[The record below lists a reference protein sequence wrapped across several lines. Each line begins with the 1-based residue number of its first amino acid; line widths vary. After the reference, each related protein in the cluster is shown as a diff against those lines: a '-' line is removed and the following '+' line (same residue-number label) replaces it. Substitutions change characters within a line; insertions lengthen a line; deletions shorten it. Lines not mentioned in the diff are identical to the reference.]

1 MKNPYPKKLR
11 RVPAIATILTVIL
24 SMATGCHAK
33 EQAPTGTTGS
43 PTPPEKDT
51 ITALLLTERRYY
63 DRSGELFAT
72 DTYTY
77 DDRGLL
83 LSYEETGHRE
93 ARITNANYY
102 TYNEHGHL
110 TSYTQEHS
118 SLASPIIVE
127 YTYTYNE
134 NGTVASFTPCEVGKS
149 PSPTEY
155 LEYDEQGRFLKITMD
170 NKDGGRRNYIVCS
183 YNEDGTLASYDTY
196 EYDASFG
203 NTSEPSVIQD
213 FTYDDRGNLTAYKST
228 IGFQVF
234 QHDYEY
240 DDDGNLIREGERWQY
255 FYTDGILSG
264 IKYNPS
270 SGSTEPKRSY
280 SLDDTGHVTKLVYS
294 DGSRVEYQYETRE
307 LSRQEMGMSRLYLSV
322 TYDAFV
328 IFSYLDDILCY
339 FLPKPKF

>member
-1 MKNPYPKKLR
+1 MNEHNPHNLR
-11 RVPAIATILTVIL
+11 RVLTLAMVIVMIL
-24 SMATGCHAK
+24 SMATGCHVN
-33 EQAPTGTTGS
+33 ETTPSSTAGS

-51 ITALLLTERRYY
+51 ITVLLLTEIRAYN
-63 DRSGELFAT
+63 RSGELSST
-72 DTYTY
+72 TIYTY

-83 LSYEETGHRE
+83 LSEDQTIPSEPDTINRF
-93 ARITNANYY
+93 RY

-110 TSYTQEHS
+110 TSYTQNRS
-118 SLASPIIVE
+118 DLASPIIVE

-149 PSPTEY
+149 PSSTEY

-170 NKDGGRRNYIVCS
+170 NKEGGRRNYIVCS

-196 EYDASFG
+196 EYDAFFG

-213 FTYDDRGNLTAYKST
+213 FTYDDRGNLTAYQST
-228 IGFQVF
+228 IGFQAF

-294 DGSRVEYQYETRE
+294 DGSHVEYQYETRE
-307 LSRQEMGMSRLYLSV
+307 LSRQELGMSRLYLSV
-322 TYDAFV
+322 TYDAFA

-339 FLPKPKF
+339 FLPKPFF